1 MKEQVM
7 IMMMFERFILFFKE
21 TEANRKYKYG
31 KSNKAMKATEVK
43 AFKCFR

>member
-21 TEANRKYKYG
+21 NCI
-31 KSNKAMKATEVK
+31 AT
-43 AFKCFR
+43 FRVFCAILPGF